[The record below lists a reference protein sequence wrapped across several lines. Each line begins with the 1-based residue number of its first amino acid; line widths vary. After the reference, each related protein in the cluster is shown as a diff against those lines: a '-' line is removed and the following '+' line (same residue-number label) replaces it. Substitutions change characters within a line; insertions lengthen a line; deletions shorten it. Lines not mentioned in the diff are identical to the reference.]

1 MSPDLIQMTKEVVS
15 TKKAPK
21 AVGPYSQAIKANGF
35 LFCSGQIP
43 MVPESGEV
51 LTGSITEQTHQV
63 LSNLKAVI
71 EEAGSSL
78 ANVVKVTVFL
88 RDMNDFAEMNT
99 EYAKWFSGIPPARA
113 AVQVARLPK
122 DVAIEAEA
130 IVLL

>member
-1 MSPDLIQMTKEVVS
+1 MTKEVVS

-21 AVGPYSQAIKANGF
+21 AVGPYSQAIKAKGF

-43 MVPESGEV
+43 MVPETGEV
-51 LTGSITEQTHQV
+51 LTGSMTEQAHQV

-78 ANVVKVTVFL
+78 DNVVKVTVFL
-88 RDMNDFAEMNT
+88 RNMNDFAEMNT

-113 AVQVARLPK
+113 AVEVARLPK